1 MIRKKAV
8 PAVISIREIYKILSE
23 KTIDTQFLVVYD
35 ADNTEKEVIQKFMIQ
50 DYSEVAEA

>member
-1 MIRKKAV
+1 MVRKKAV